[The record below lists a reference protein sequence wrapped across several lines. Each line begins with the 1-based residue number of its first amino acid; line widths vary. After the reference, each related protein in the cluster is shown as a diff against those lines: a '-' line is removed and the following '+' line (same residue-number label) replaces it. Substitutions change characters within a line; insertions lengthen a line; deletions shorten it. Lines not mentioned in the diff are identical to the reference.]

1 MATPKNPNEG
11 FTTLELEAIG
21 DASVDARGQGHR
33 PGTFRRLDERLTAAL
48 CDRCA
53 AAALVIA
60 TREGR
65 LITGG
70 SALSYPCSP
79 DTTAPEASL

>member
-1 MATPKNPNEG
+1 MSTKA

-21 DASVDARGQGHR
+21 DASVGACELGHQ
-33 PGTFRRLDERLTAAL
+33 PGTFRRLDGRLTVAL
-48 CDRCA
+48 CGRCA
-53 AAALVIA
+53 AAVLVLA

-65 LITGG
+65 LMAAG

-79 DTTAPEASL
+79 DTTGEGA